1 MYFVTGILI
10 MFKFLLKYKL
20 SQDHIEMFFSAAR
33 SQGGFNNNPSAKQF
47 MTTYRHLLIHHSLKN
62 IKTGNSLAQDAT
74 QILSVAGGI
83 VNHQECKFNDDDPTV
98 FIANDDITQFVIC
111 TIVEK
116 FLRYSIPDI
125 SKTKE
130 LQLFTKSIPYLKLNI
145 RRQLISKVIFQG
157 LINHIQELPFEDNH
171 LVKLINLIIDAY
183 LDVHLYHVSS
193 CATSCIQGVR
203 VRNKLTKLVLF
214 KNQ

>member
-1 MYFVTGILI
+1 MEPPQLSEYSEEVVKYISGFVSKKLKRSIKCKACTASVTDNSSQC
-10 MFKFLLKYKL
+10 LLVEQK
-20 SQDHIEMFFSAAR
+20 SR
-33 SQGGFNNNPSAKQF
+33 GGLLHPSKDV
-47 MTTYRHLLIHHSLKN
+47 I
-62 IKTGNSLAQDAT
+62 
-74 QILSVAGGI
+74 
-83 VNHQECKFNDDDPTV
+83 
-98 FIANDDITQFVIC
+98 VIC
-111 TIVEK
+111 TIFEK
-116 FLRYSIPDI
+116 FLRHSIPDI
-125 SKTKE
+125 LKTKE

-145 RRQLISKVIFQG
+145 RCQLISKVIFQG

-193 CATSCIQGVR
+193 CAISYIQGVR